1 MIVFLDGNDTTWLR
15 FRGDSISTLLCYA
28 GDVDE
33 SPRIRLVSRSYLKL
47 EHGGAIDFVY
57 I

>member
-1 MIVFLDGNDTTWLR
+1 MILLLKGNDTTWLR
-15 FRGDSISTLLCYA
+15 FRGDSVQTLLCYA

-33 SPRIRLVSRSYLKL
+33 SPRTRLVSRSYLKL
-47 EHGGAIDFVY
+47 ERGGAIDFVH